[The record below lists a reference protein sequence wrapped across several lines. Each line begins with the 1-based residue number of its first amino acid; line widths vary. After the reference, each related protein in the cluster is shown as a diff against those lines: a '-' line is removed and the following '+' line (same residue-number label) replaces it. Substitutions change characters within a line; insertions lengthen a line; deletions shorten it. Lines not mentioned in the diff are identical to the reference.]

1 MTLLPDVPLVV
12 VIAHVVALAAL
23 LVHGLVTSWQ
33 RLALLR
39 QNVADLQDSP

>member
-12 VIAHVVALAAL
+12 VIAHVAALAAL
-23 LVHGLVTSWQ
+23 LAHGLVTNWQ

-39 QNVADLQDSP
+39 QNGTD

>member
-23 LVHGLVTSWQ
+23 LAHGLVTNWQ
-33 RLALLR
+33 RLTLLR
-39 QNVADLQDSP
+39 QNSLESQDI